1 MVTQMSKPSESKI
14 ENAQLSHV
22 KFDGYD
28 PETTSRAALIDRRA
42 KHFAGSFLFYHDP
55 IEIVSGKGARLTDH
69 AGRQYIDF
77 YNNVQSMGHSNPD
90 VGRAISK
97 AYGKLT
103 THTRYL
109 NQEVIELAEMA
120 AETLP
125 GDLEVCLFTNSGTEA
140 AELAMRI
147 ARVVTGKTGIA
158 VMENSYHGNSKLVG
172 EMSTATYAPQERPDY
187 IQAIAPPNLYRGQ
200 FTAENTNP
208 ALLGQRYADLIDPAI
223 DALEANGHGVSAFV
237 CDSIFDTHGSLEA
250 PADYFQH
257 IYRKVRAAGG
267 LCVADEVQAGVCRT
281 GTFWGFEQYD
291 VVPDIVFCGKPFGCG
306 HPVAAV
312 FTTRA
317 IADYWSA
324 RDMYFNTFG
333 GNPVSAAAAKA
344 VIQYAEKH
352 KIRDHARDA
361 GAHLRKKLAEL
372 AKKHPI
378 IGDIR
383 GKGLFLG
390 VELVKDRTTKE
401 PATDIARLIPDTMK
415 SKGVLIGL
423 SGTLGNVL
431 KFRPPLVI
439 TKADIDKTV
448 RVFDEVLTALGEKAR
463 KGQIKSCDRVSE
475 GVLTERMVLA
485 ARDSENREIVV
496 TRNVVVTPLAREAAE
511 YADVRIVVE
520 DH

>member
-1 MVTQMSKPSESKI
+1 MSKPSESKI
-14 ENAQLSHV
+14 ESAQLSHV

-28 PETTSRAALIDRRA
+28 PETTSRAALIERRA

-90 VGRAISK
+90 VGRAINK

-109 NQEVIELAEMA
+109 NQEVIELVEKA
-120 AETLP
+120 AQTLP
-125 GDLEVCLFTNSGTEA
+125 GDLDVCLFTNSGTEA

-147 ARVVTGKTGIA
+147 ARVVTGKSGIA
-158 VMENSYHGNSKLVG
+158 VLENSYHGNSKLVG
-172 EMSTATYAPQERPDY
+172 EMSTATYPAADRPDY
-187 IQAIAPPNLYRGQ
+187 IQCIAPPNVYRGE
-200 FTAENTNP
+200 FTADNCDP
-208 ALLGQRYADLIDPAI
+208 AQLGARYAELIDPAI
-223 DALEANGHGVSAFV
+223 DALEASGHGFSAFV
-237 CDSIFDTHGSLEA
+237 CDSIFDSHGSLEA

-257 IYRKVRAAGG
+257 MYRKVRAAGG

-291 VVPDIVFCGKPFGCG
+291 VVPDIVFCGKPLGCG

-317 IADYWSA
+317 IADYWIA
-324 RDMYFNTFG
+324 RDVYFNTFG

-344 VIQYAEKH
+344 VIDFAEKNR
-352 KIRDHARDA
+352 IREHVKDA
-361 GAHLRKKLAEL
+361 GAHLRKRLAEL
-372 AKKHPI
+372 ASKHPI
-378 IGDIR
+378 IGNVR
-383 GKGLFLG
+383 GKGLFVG
-390 VELVKDRTTKE
+390 VELVKDRATKE
-401 PATDIARLIPDTMK
+401 PATDIARMIPDTMK
-415 SKGVLIGL
+415 EHGVLIGL
-423 SGTLGNVL
+423 SGKLGNVL

-439 TKADIDKTV
+439 TKADIDKTIRTLDV
-448 RVFDEVLTALGEKAR
+448 VLTELSEKAR
-463 KGQIKSCDRVSE
+463 KGQVQACHRICD
-475 GVLTERMVLA
+475 GVLTERSVLA
-485 ARDSENREIVV
+485 ARDSGEVVV
-496 TRNVVVTPLAREAAE
+496 TRNVVITPLARESAE
-511 YADVRIVVE
+511 MFGVRIVIE